1 MAVLQ
6 PGRCEG
12 GTTDITMARKR
23 QQAVKRRA
31 LILSLLCALA
41 AGAHAQ
47 EGRQRFDIPA
57 QRADRALLEFARQSG
72 TQIFFPYDFAR
83 TRSTQALHG
92 EFTPQDALIQLAA
105 AGGLAVQSARGKV
118 ITLVPVAELAA
129 ERRAAAD
136 LSEVVPVPSPGQR
149 SFVLQEVIVTA
160 TRIAETLNSVPLAI
174 TAQTQRD
181 LDERGVRTVADL
193 QDIVPT
199 FQISQLTPSL
209 AHVSIRGIANTGAGA
224 ATTGFYLDDTPL
236 TKRNA
241 AGVASG
247 SGNGTPLPP
256 LYDLERVEVLRG
268 PQGTLYGGSS
278 QGGTVRYLTPVPSL
292 NAYSGNSRLE
302 VLTTGHGD
310 PGYEAGAAFGGPLI
324 DHRLGFR
331 ASIFT
336 RHTGGFLD
344 LIDRS
349 TGQVRQEDANTG
361 DVGMFRG
368 SLLWA
373 PVDRFRA
380 TLSAYYSQEQW
391 RTAVSDYSPSMSQPI
406 VEPTLCF
413 NTAGITP
420 AAPVNNPL
428 PVACGSSGV
437 TFVRPGATYG
447 PYPDLGTE
455 QSLLPT
461 LYPSST
467 DIGVVSLTL
476 DHDFPGFSL
485 KSITSYLADDTEMIR
500 VDGSSQVRDRF
511 PNATYGAVFIPR
523 GLGIWGGLPEELT
536 GGRFLADNTRH
547 VITQEVRLAST
558 GSTRPLSWVA
568 GAFYSN
574 AKNNQRYDNIYLDLD
589 RLARGL
595 YGISAEQR
603 YGVPAYLVDGAP
615 VGFDHKDQTLDD
627 VEYAIFGEANWWLG
641 ERLKLIAGLRLSR
654 VEFDYTE
661 NHWGPAAGFN
671 VPTVANGGSNAGSVS
686 ESPLAPKLGLEYDFS
701 PTNLVYA
708 TATKGFRAGGVNTS
722 LPETICGPALAVY
735 GLQATDIP
743 PTYTADTVWS
753 YEVGGKFRILG
764 DRMQINAAAFRIDWE
779 DAQINV
785 NPGFGCGIPFVAN
798 AGEARSSGLEIE
810 AQARLGW
817 HLSASAALSIVD
829 ARYTEDAITLER
841 SGFPPL
847 ITAFEG
853 QKLATPP
860 VTLQVGLR
868 SDFQLGTLD
877 AFARADWRYTAGYED
892 TAVQVFG
899 LSTYAPDTVIPDTS
913 RLNARL
919 GVARGEVDLILF
931 ANNVLNE
938 RDGVSAGG
946 RLGCRLAS
954 AGGTEGCS
962 TYAAYNPFFQVAAIW
977 PRQVGFQVN
986 YRFD

>member
-1 MAVLQ
+1 
-6 PGRCEG
+6 
-12 GTTDITMARKR
+12 MARKR
-23 QQAVKRRA
+23 QQAPKRRA
-31 LILSLLCALA
+31 LILSVLFALA

-47 EGRQRFDIPA
+47 EVRQRFDIPA
-57 QRADRALLEFARQSG
+57 QRADMALLEFARQSG

-92 EFTPQDALIQLAA
+92 EFTPEDALVQLAN
-105 AGGLAVQSARGKV
+105 AGGLAVKTATGKV
-118 ITLVPVAELAA
+118 ITLVPMAELAA
-129 ERRAAAD
+129 ERRPDDAAS
-136 LSEVVPVPSPGQR
+136 SEPGSMPSPAAR

-241 AGVASG
+241 AGVATA

-278 QGGTVRYLTPVPSL
+278 QGGTVRYITPLPSL
-292 NAYSGNSRLE
+292 TAYNGNSRLE
-302 VLTTGHGD
+302 VLMTGNGD
-310 PGYEAGAAFGGPLI
+310 PSYEAGAAIGGPLI
-324 DHRLGFR
+324 ENRLAFR
-331 ASIFT
+331 ASMFS
-336 RHTGGFLD
+336 RHSGGF
-344 LIDRS
+344 IDIVDRYS
-349 TGQVRQEDANTG
+349 GQVREEDANTG

-373 PVDRFRA
+373 PVDQFRA
-380 TLSAYYSQEQW
+380 TLAAYYSQEQW
-391 RTAVSDYSPSMSQPI
+391 RTAVSDYSPSMNQPI

-413 NTAGITP
+413 NTSGITP
-420 AAPVNNPL
+420 ATPVNNPV
-428 PVACGSSGV
+428 PVACGSPGV
-437 TFVRPGATYG
+437 TFVRPGGTYG

-455 QSLLPT
+455 KSLLPS

-467 DIGVVSLTL
+467 DIGVLSLTL
-476 DHDFPGFSL
+476 DYDFPGFSL
-485 KSITSYLADDTEMIR
+485 KSITSYLADDTEMSR
-500 VDGSSQVRDRF
+500 VDSSSQVRDRF
-511 PNATYGAVFIPR
+511 PEATYGAVYIPR
-523 GLGIWGGLPEELT
+523 GLSIWGGLPEELT
-536 GGRFLADNTRH
+536 GGRFLADNARH

-558 GSTRPLSWVA
+558 GGSRPLSWVA

-574 AKNNQRYDNIYLDLD
+574 AQNRQRYDNIYVDLD

-627 VEYAIFGEANWWLG
+627 VEYAVFGEVNWWLS

-686 ESPLAPKLGLEYDFS
+686 ESPLAPKFGLEYDFS
-701 PTNLVYA
+701 STNLVYA

-722 LPETICGPALAVY
+722 LPETICGPALEVY
-735 GLQATDIP
+735 GLRATDIP
-743 PTYTADTVWS
+743 PTYAADTVWS
-753 YEVGGKFRILG
+753 YELGGKFRILD

-785 NPGFGCGIPFVAN
+785 NPGFGCNIPFVAN
-798 AGEARSSGLEIE
+798 AAQARSTGLEIE
-810 AQARLGW
+810 AQAQLGW
-817 HLSASAALSIVD
+817 HLSASAALSLLDVK
-829 ARYTEDAITLER
+829 YTEDAVTLER
-841 SGFPPL
+841 PGFSPL

-853 QKLATPP
+853 QKLPTPP

-868 SDFQLGTLD
+868 SDFQLGPLD
-877 AFARADWRYTAGYED
+877 AFTRVDWRYTAGYED

-899 LSTYAPDTVIPDTS
+899 LSTYAPDNVVPDTS
-913 RLNARL
+913 RVNVRV
-919 GVARGEVDLILF
+919 GVTRGEVDLILF

-946 RLGCRLAS
+946 RLGCRLPS
-954 AGGTEGCS
+954 AGGTEACS

-977 PRQVGFQVN
+977 PRQVGFRVD